1 MFDVSFPGAKFQ
13 RPLLLFEYLLI
24 PWIFATKCFELE
36 WLSEALS
43 SASSKYRSSFVK
55 QDPTYSSQMSAL
67 PSSWDREDCL
77 ARLPL
82 TWACSCVTVLTVL
95 STFLSDQDLHVF
107 WIARVASITLTRV
120 SHTALQSYANLSNT
134 HRRLISL
141 RARNWLYA
149 RWMTDAARLLLDAPR
164 RREQRQ
170 ANAAILKSRSK
181 TRPLSRRPA
190 IDAAGFT

>member
-1 MFDVSFPGAKFQ
+1 MGLQLRDGVDRSLHFPLGP
-13 RPLLLFEYLLI
+13 RP
-24 PWIFATKCFELE
+24 PCFLN
-36 WLSEALS
+36 
-43 SASSKYRSSFVK
+43 
-55 QDPTYSSQMSAL
+55 
-67 PSSWDREDCL
+67 
-77 ARLPL
+77 
-82 TWACSCVTVLTVL
+82 
-95 STFLSDQDLHVF
+95 STRRFN
-107 WIARVASITLTRV
+107 
-120 SHTALQSYANLSNT
+120 NLGNT

-190 IDAAGFT
+190 IDAVGFT